1 MQYSQRRETIS
12 MPPRPPLLACP
23 PFASEEGDEAAA
35 ASWDWREPM
44 AAQGGG
50 GEAGLDTNPFFLG
63 PQEDETLGMLQQLEQ
78 MTVHA
83 WTLQRKLYLQQLRN
97 LRSPL
102 SCHTTLRLGGEGQ
115 LLAELKLANMLL
127 RRELAARNK
136 TIRQQQVTIQ
146 ALREQLRSVSEEDG
160 GK

>member
-1 MQYSQRRETIS
+1 M
-12 MPPRPPLLACP
+12 
-23 PFASEEGDEAAA
+23 
-35 ASWDWREPM
+35 
-44 AAQGGG
+44 
-50 GEAGLDTNPFFLG
+50 
-63 PQEDETLGMLQQLEQ
+63 
-78 MTVHA
+78 
-83 WTLQRKLYLQQLRN
+83 YLQQLRN

-146 ALREQLRSVSEEDG
+146 ALREQLRSVAEEDG